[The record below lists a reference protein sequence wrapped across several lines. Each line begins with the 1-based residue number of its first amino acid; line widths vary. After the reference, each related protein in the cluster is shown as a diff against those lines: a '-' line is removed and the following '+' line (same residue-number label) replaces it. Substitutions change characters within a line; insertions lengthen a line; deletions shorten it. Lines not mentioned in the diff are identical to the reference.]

1 LWGEGA
7 QEVTRGRGLLRK
19 SRGKWRL
26 RLVFKDF
33 RKKDFSR
40 TDARSGDGP
49 GSRNSLAMRA
59 SFGSPVAELPS
70 LVARYAS
77 YQGRSSATG
86 PSRAT
91 RSSLRARTQGL
102 PFPARDSTLA
112 TRRRPHAGRVG
123 NGRQA
128 TGNASRWSAIP
139 RRLPPSAAPGGCASL
154 RSAITH
160 PPGAERPASHPP
172 P

>member
-1 LWGEGA
+1 MGEGA

-33 RKKDFSR
+33 RKKISVGR
-40 TDARSGDGP
+40 TLARGTG
-49 GSRNSLAMRA
+49 RA
-59 SFGSPVAELPS
+59 PSVARFASYGGSPVAELPS
-70 LVARYAS
+70 GCSLCE
-77 YQGRSSATG
+77 QPHGSSATG

-112 TRRRPHAGRVG
+112 TRRRPQAGRVG